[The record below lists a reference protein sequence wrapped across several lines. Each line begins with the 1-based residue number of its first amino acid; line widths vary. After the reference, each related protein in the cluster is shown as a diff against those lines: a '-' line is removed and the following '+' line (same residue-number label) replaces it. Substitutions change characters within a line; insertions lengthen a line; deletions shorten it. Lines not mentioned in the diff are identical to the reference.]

1 MRQQQITV
9 FRLGLTAIEVV
20 KFDNRCFLAS
30 FLDITIFFFVG
41 EKIHQV
47 LKSLSRRMIIREIH
61 LHILDVV
68 IRTLAGIDA
77 GRRVML
83 RTLAAQLVCPRQL
96 QRRIRYSRIS
106 IRIGRE
112 NTHRAPCWAGAF
124 ERIADTVTV
133 FPWCN
138 RAVPG
143 VIIHIVKR
151 HRRRRA
157 VVGADMRLHTL

>member
-47 LKSLSRRMIIREIH
+47 LNSLSRRMIIREIH

-83 RTLAAQLVCPRQL
+83 RTLAAQLVCPRHF
-96 QRRIRYSRIS
+96 QRRIRSYRFLTQ
-106 IRIGRE
+106 IGRE
-112 NTHRAPCWAGAF
+112 NTHRAP
-124 ERIADTVTV
+124 
-133 FPWCN
+133 
-138 RAVPG
+138 
-143 VIIHIVKR
+143 
-151 HRRRRA
+151 
-157 VVGADMRLHTL
+157 